1 MESGNEAMKSDGNG
15 FGSGTE
21 MKIMIFPVKFDKF
34 TGFFNK
40 FPKRNTLVTGCNQ
53 KGYILNLSPVH

>member
-1 MESGNEAMKSDGNG
+1 MESGNEARKSDGNG

-21 MKIMIFPVKFDKF
+21 MKIIIFPVNIDKF

-40 FPKRNTLVTGCNQ
+40 FPKSVFLASDCNHTGYQ
-53 KGYILNLSPVH
+53 SNLSALH

>member
-1 MESGNEAMKSDGNG
+1 MESGNEARKSDGNG

-21 MKIMIFPVKFDKF
+21 MKIMIFPVNIDKF

-40 FPKRNTLVTGCNQ
+40 FPKSVFLVTGCNQ
-53 KGYILNLSPVH
+53 KGYILNLSLDH